1 MSQVR
6 ENRSTVTVVAID
18 QAAEGPNAN
27 WRTCR
32 VRVTE
37 AEDIDGYANLL
48 STGLPRE
55 FTAILPAEMS
65 ETLVRGAPV
74 RVTASL
80 AGPGT
85 IRIDSISAQEPTSS
99 AKDEAA
105 RPRLSD
111 DRKPD
116 GDQP

>member
-6 ENRSTVTVVAID
+6 ENRSTVTLVAID
-18 QAAEGPNAN
+18 ATVEGPDAR

-37 AEDIDGYANLL
+37 AEDVDGYANLL

-55 FTAILPAEMS
+55 FSAILPTEVS
-65 ETLVRGAPV
+65 EALVTGALA

-85 IRIDSISAQEPTSS
+85 IRIDSI
-99 AKDEAA
+99 AA
-105 RPRLSD
+105 TDP
-111 DRKPD
+111 PD
-116 GDQP
+116 